1 MISSVPVKAALLI
14 ALATAA
20 CAPPSASSPAA
31 PAGAPVA
38 DADSLVREVLA
49 ATTPGS
55 PRQATF
61 TWRMDEAGSVVQGR
75 GAIRY
80 VAPDRMRVD
89 LFGPRG
95 ETYLTAAL
103 VDGEFRLPP
112 TAARGV
118 ELPSPVL
125 LWGALGVLAPPR
137 GAELRSATATDT
149 TASLVYQ
156 APDGESFRFDVD
168 LAVAPRLRAVERSG
182 RSGVLETVRVEHT
195 AEHQPSRTTYLDRST
210 YRELVLET
218 ESIRDVASFPESIW
232 RPDGTP
238 GGP

>member
-1 MISSVPVKAALLI
+1 MTAIALL
-14 ALATAA
+14 ALAGVG
-20 CAPPSASSPAA
+20 CAPPAAA

-38 DADSLVREVLA
+38 DADSLVREVLT
-49 ATTPGS
+49 ATTPAG

-80 VAPDRMRVD
+80 VAPERMRVD

-112 TAARGV
+112 NAARGI

-137 GAELRSATATDT
+137 GAELRSATATDS
-149 TASLVYQ
+149 TARLEYRTS
-156 APDGESFRFDVD
+156 DGETFRFDVD
-168 LAVAPRLRAVERSG
+168 LQPAPRLRAVERSG
-182 RSGVLETVRVEHT
+182 GSGVLETVRVEQSP
-195 AEHQPSRTTYLDRST
+195 EHQPSRTIYLDRSA